1 VPSVT
6 GEQEHVLFV
15 KGKRLSGSF
24 VILLFAALTEP
35 LQAQPAVRTIY
46 VSVRAAD
53 GGPLPALSSA
63 DIVIKEAGQPR
74 PVIRV
79 EPSRTPLQIAVAIEE
94 RLAPDDDVRRA
105 VANFFDHVYESG
117 QIALYVVGR
126 RSERRSDYTSEIVP
140 FARAINGLP
149 PRSSE
154 SGDLVQAVQDI
165 ARDQR
170 GREGRRVIVVLGTE
184 GAQPSS
190 VTAEGVLQ
198 QLAAGG
204 SVFYAATI
212 AGWTGSTVP
221 AGATS
226 AGRRLDLEGQ
236 VSGLER
242 DRLYGDGTRQSGGLH
257 VSFQRTAGMFD
268 ALERIAGELTRQFIV
283 SYDGDPRSDGT
294 ISVES
299 GRRGLVVRGPTRT
312 R

>member
-1 VPSVT
+1 
-6 GEQEHVLFV
+6 LLL
-15 KGKRLSGSF
+15 KGKSLWGSF
-24 VILLFAALTEP
+24 VILLFAAATVP
-35 LQAQPAVRTIY
+35 PGAQSTRRTIY
-46 VSVRAAD
+46 VTARAAD
-53 GGPLPALSSA
+53 GAPIAELTAQ
-63 DIVIKEAGQPR
+63 DIVIREAGQAR

-79 EPSRTPLQIAVAIEE
+79 EPSRTPLQIAVAVEE
-94 RLAPDDDVRRA
+94 RLAPDDDVRRS

-117 QIALYVVGR
+117 KVALYVVGR
-126 RSERRSDYTSEIVP
+126 RSERRSEYTAEIVP